1 MGPVLILLLFSLS
14 EVANSITRTYYIA
27 IKEET
32 WNYAPSGT
40 NVLTNQQLEQD
51 ENAAEFLKGGE
62 RRIGQLYKKAIYKQF
77 TDGTY
82 STEVP
87 KPNWLGFLGPLL
99 RAEVE
104 DLIIIHFKNF
114 ASRPYS
120 LHPHGVFYE
129 KDSEGAFYPDRTSG
143 KQKMDDAVP
152 PGGSHIYRWIVKKEY
167 APTDADPTCLT
178 WIYHSHV
185 DAPRDIS
192 SGLIGALLTCK
203 KGILDN
209 VTLERKDV
217 DLDFVLMFSVVD
229 ENLSWY
235 LDDNINK
242 YCTMPSSVDKDDEV
256 FQESNKMHSINGY
269 LFGNLPGLN
278 MCSGQSI
285 SWHLFSIGNEVDI
298 HSAYFHG
305 QTLINKGHKV
315 DVVSL
320 FPATFVTV
328 QMVSR
333 NVGKW
338 LLSCQ
343 VNDHIKAGM
352 QALFVVQHCGHN
364 YSETTLTGK
373 ERKYFIATE
382 MERWKYGPTNKN
394 LFNGQPLDAKG
405 SDSEIF
411 FKRSTDRIGGEYWK
425 VHYVEYID
433 KTFSTRKNRLQM
445 EEHLGILG
453 PVIKAEVGDTIS
465 VTFLNNANRAY
476 SIQPHGVYFTKE
488 YDGTNYVDGFEK
500 NGSHVEPGTSFVYKW
515 TVPAHVGPTV
525 GDPPCLTWMYY
536 SATDPVEDTNSGLVG
551 PLIVCRQNT
560 LNQDGSQKGID
571 QEFYLL
577 YTVFDENLSWY
588 LSKNLETF
596 IQNATAVDLE
606 DEEFQESN
614 KMHAING
621 YMFGNLPGLEM
632 CKGDNVSWHL
642 IGLGTE
648 IDMHGVYFQ
657 GNTFHL
663 KGTTRDV
670 LNVFPHTSA
679 TVFMQPDDV
688 GTFKVICRTADHY
701 MGGMKQMYHV
711 RNCNKSI
718 PDQMYET
725 IRTYYIAAVEIEWD
739 YSPDRSW
746 ELERHNATEEESY
759 GHVFVGTG
767 EGKIGS
773 KYKKV
778 VYREFTDGTFTT
790 QKIRLPEEQHLEI
803 LGPIIRAEVGDII
816 MVIFKNL
823 ASKPYCIHPHGA
835 EEVDSGKHLKVPVT
849 KPGQVKIYRWNVP
862 EKSGPGSGDSNCIT
876 WIYYSAVRF
885 VKDLYSG
892 LVGPLVTCRKG
903 ILDQNGMRKDVDR
916 EFALLFLVYDE
927 NESWYLN
934 DNIITYLHVD
944 PTEFKKTDDFVES
957 NKIHAINGKIFG
969 NLHGLTMVK
978 GEKVDWYLLGMG
990 NEVDMHT
997 VHFHAQ
1003 SFTYRMDNDYR
1014 ADVYDLFPGTFQTVE
1029 MIASNPGTWLLH
1041 CHVTDHIHAGME
1053 TVYTI
1058 LNQTDHARTTM
1069 ENQFTVAPTNDGTE
1083 LKIDFF
1089 GKNLAK
1095 KEIKLTLALLLI
1107 IGVFLLLVSL
1117 VFLGIIIYL
1126 RGRKYCS
1133 QVTRSSIPMNSI

>member
-1 MGPVLILLLFSLS
+1 MGSVCLLLCLSLS
-14 EVANSITRTYYIA
+14 QMAHSRTRTYYLA
-27 IKEET
+27 VKEEI
-32 WNYAPSGT
+32 WDYAPEGT
-40 NVLTNQQLEQD
+40 NVLTNQDLEQD
-51 ENAAEFLKGGE
+51 EHAAEFLKSGE
-62 RRIGQLYKKAIYKQF
+62 HRIGQLYKKAVYKQF
-77 TDGTY
+77 TDGIY
-82 STEVP
+82 LTEIP
-87 KPNWLGFLGPLL
+87 KPIWLGFLGPVL

-104 DLIIIHFKNF
+104 DVIIIHFKNF

-120 LHPHGVFYE
+120 VHPHGVFYE
-129 KDSEGAFYPDRTSG
+129 KDSEGAFYPDRTSAG
-143 KQKMDDAVP
+143 KDKMDDAVQ
-152 PGGSHIYRWIVKKEY
+152 PGGNHTYRWIVKKQY
-167 APTDADPTCLT
+167 APTDADPNCLT

-185 DAPRDIS
+185 DAPKDIS

-203 KGILDN
+203 KGSLN
-209 VTLERKDV
+209 EGTLKRKDV
-217 DLDFVLMFSVVD
+217 DQDFVLMFSIVD

-235 LDDNINK
+235 LDDNIK
-242 YCTMPSSVDKDDEV
+242 RYCSRPSTVDKDDED

-269 LFGNLPGLN
+269 LFGSLPGLN
-278 MCSGQSI
+278 MCIGQSI
-285 SWHLFSIGNEVDI
+285 SWHLFSIGNEVDV

-305 QTLINKGHKV
+305 QTLIDRGHKV

-320 FPATFVTV
+320 FPASFVTV
-328 QMVSR
+328 QMIPK
-333 NVGKW
+333 NIGKW

-352 QALFVVQHCGHN
+352 QGLFVVQDCKRN
-364 YSETTLTGK
+364 YSETILTGR
-373 ERKYFIATE
+373 ERKYFIAAE
-382 MERWKYGPTNKN
+382 LEKWKYGPTNKN
-394 LFNGQPLDAKG
+394 AFNDQPLDAEG

-411 FKRSTDRIGGEYWK
+411 FKTSADRIGGQYWK
-425 VHYVEYID
+425 VRYVEYID
-433 KTFSTRKNRLQM
+433 ETFSTRKNRLP
-445 EEHLGILG
+445 EEKHLGILG
-453 PVIKAEVGDTIS
+453 PVIKAEVGDLII
-465 VTFLNNANRAY
+465 VLFMNNADRAY

-488 YDGTNYVDGFEK
+488 FDGTNYVDGLER
-500 NGSHVEPGTSFVYKW
+500 NGSRVMPGASFTYKW
-515 TVPAHVGPTV
+515 TVPQHVGPTAS
-525 GDPPCLTWMYY
+525 DPPCLTWMYY
-536 SATDPVEDTNSGLVG
+536 SATNIVEDTNSGLIG

-560 LNQDGSQKGID
+560 LNQNGSQKNID

-588 LSKNLETF
+588 LSKNMETF
-596 IQNATAVDLE
+596 IQNNSNVDLE

-621 YMFGNLPGLEM
+621 YMFGNLPGLVM

-657 GNTFHL
+657 GNTIQVR
-663 KGTTRDV
+663 GTTRDV
-670 LNVFPHTSA
+670 YNIFPHTSA

-711 RNCNKSI
+711 SNCNKSI
-718 PDQMYET
+718 PDQTFGT
-725 IRTYYIAAVEIEWD
+725 IRTYYIAAVEMEWN

-746 ELERHNATEEESY
+746 ELGRFNVTEEESP

-773 KYKKV
+773 KYKKA

-790 QKIRLPEEQHLEI
+790 QKTRLPEEHHLEI
-803 LGPIIRAEVGDII
+803 LGPLIRAEVGDTIL
-816 MVIFKNL
+816 VIFKNL
-823 ASKPYCIHPHGA
+823 ASRPYSIHPHGA
-835 EEVDSGKHLKVPVT
+835 EEVNSGKYLKVPVT
-849 KPGQVKIYRWNVP
+849 MSGQIKTYRWNVP
-862 EKSGPGSGDSNCIT
+862 ERSGPSEGDSNCNT
-876 WIYYSAVRF
+876 WIYYSAVKF

-892 LVGPLVTCRKG
+892 LVGPLITCRKG
-903 ILDQNGMRKDVDR
+903 TLDQNGRRKDVDR

-934 DNIITYLHVD
+934 DNMRTYLHVD
-944 PTEFKKTDDFVES
+944 PVEFKETDEFAES
-957 NKIHAINGKIFG
+957 NKIHAINGKIYG

-978 GEKVDWYLLGMG
+978 GDKVNWYLLGMG

-1003 SFTYRMDNDYR
+1003 SFLYKMRNDHR

-1029 MIASNPGTWLLH
+1029 MVASNPGTWLLH

-1058 LNQTDHARTTM
+1058 LNQTGDARTTVKSGSAGSTI
-1069 ENQFTVAPTNDGTE
+1069 NGATA

-1089 GKNLAK
+1089 GNTLYKN
-1095 KEIKLTLALLLI
+1095 EIKLMLALLLI
-1107 IGVFLLLVSL
+1107 IGALLLLMCL
-1117 VFLGIIIYL
+1117 VFLGIIIRL
-1126 RGRKYCS
+1126 CRRKSYGQITQS
-1133 QVTRSSIPMNSI
+1133 FALNSI